1 MSRTYSSPEVIIML
15 ILTLGSLIWG
25 IRLWTTPSIY
35 NPESIFYRKIY
46 FWYSAWTNRPVDES
60 FALDEREVVII
71 GKAITGLSSLI
82 LIMIL
87 LLLLI

>member
-1 MSRTYSSPEVIIML
+1 MNWTYSSPEIIIMMV
-15 ILTLGSLIWG
+15 LTLGSLIWG

-35 NPESIFYRKIY
+35 NPESLFYRKIY
-46 FWYSAWTNRPVDES
+46 FWYSAWTNRPVDET
-60 FALDEREVVII
+60 FALDEKEVAMI

-87 LLLLI
+87 LVLLI